1 MVAESPSNDRRA
13 MASAWPTRITNLGG
27 ENQRLAILYDSRTQC
42 TGFQEICN
50 CHKEGTKWYA
60 VGLSD
65 NPRRRVEEGRMR
77 LGRIKSVDMSN
88 DRRRVARG
96 SPK

>member
-1 MVAESPSNDRRA
+1 MVAERPSNGRRA

-60 VGLSD
+60 VGLAD
-65 NPRRRVEEGRMR
+65 NPHRREKECRNSGMHYCVNVLVNTGMCFLE
-77 LGRIKSVDMSN
+77 
-88 DRRRVARG
+88 
-96 SPK
+96 